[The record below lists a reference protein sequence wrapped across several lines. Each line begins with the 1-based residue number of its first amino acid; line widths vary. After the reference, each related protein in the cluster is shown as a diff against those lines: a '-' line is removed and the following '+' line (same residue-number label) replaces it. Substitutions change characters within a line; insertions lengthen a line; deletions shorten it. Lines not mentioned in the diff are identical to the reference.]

1 MKNIKKFICL
11 LIVTVLITP
20 SIAIAE
26 DTYSGYFNNEEIT
39 MFADTSVKISENEK
53 SAVEDIISDLNNLKT
68 ESDIQKYNIPLGNI
82 QELIDSLPKAIQY
95 EHPELFYVD
104 LQGKNFSYKSED
116 GQTIS
121 SIIVKE
127 PFTMEKDEIS
137 KAQKLIDDE
146 CDKISA
152 SVPTDATD
160 VEKVLFVHD
169 YITSH
174 YEYDTTYQNRT
185 LYTAV
190 RDKKCVCQGYSYLFM
205 YVMNKYFDIECT
217 TVPSDTCQH
226 MWNKVKIDDKWYNID
241 LTSDDPLPNLS
252 SLANHTYFLLSDEEL
267 KAVSASSVSN
277 SNGGSYVEEQ
287 DIHRTW
293 NVNTWYGE
301 PVITAEDD
309 TYKDSIIHN
318 VSGFVIF
325 LDEKIYCFND
335 KNELS
340 ALDLSTNTFTP
351 VYKDTSKYYWY
362 VYGDNK
368 SAYSSHFN
376 VTVAYSGKLYFN
388 SPNKVFE
395 FDTKTNTAKEIYEY
409 TEIPDISKTYLFGL
423 TVKDGNL
430 CAEYTTNLM
439 NGVESFITIITAP
452 KPTETPIVT
461 ETPTVTAS
469 PIPTETPTVT
479 ASPVP
484 TETPTVTASPV
495 PTETPTVTEA
505 PKPVIAYESKIAPK
519 DDGTYTISVDKKLET
534 TDTPILYVAEFD
546 ENNILIGLKAV
557 PYTEPVSVSA
567 HDDSQML
574 KAFVWNIGS
583 QPISLVSQIV
593 LTKPVAS
600 PTPTDVPTVT
610 GTPTATDTPVSTDTP
625 TATTPADRR

>member
-11 LIVTVLITP
+11 LIMTVLITP

-68 ESDIQKYNIPLGNI
+68 ESDIQKYNIPLDNI

-152 SVPTDATD
+152 SVPKDATD

-267 KAVSASSVSN
+267 KTVSAASATDQGVYN
-277 SNGGSYVEEQ
+277 EAL

-318 VSGFVIF
+318 VSRSVSF
-325 LDEKIYCFND
+325 LDGKIYCFND

-351 VYKDTSKYYWY
+351 AYKDTSKYYWF

-376 VTVAYSGKLYFN
+376 VTVAFSGKLYFN

-395 FDTKTNTAKEIYEY
+395 FDTKTNIAKEIYEY

-469 PIPTETPTVT
+469 PVPTETPNVT

-484 TETPTVTASPV
+484 TETPN
-495 PTETPTVTEA
+495 VTEV
-505 PKPVIAYESKIAPK
+505 PKPVIAYESKITPK

-610 GTPTATDTPVSTDTP
+610 GTPTSTDTPTTTDTPIATVAPVSTDTP

>member
-11 LIVTVLITP
+11 LIMTVLITP

-68 ESDIQKYNIPLGNI
+68 ESDIQKYNIPLDNI

-152 SVPTDATD
+152 SVPKDATD

-267 KAVSASSVSN
+267 KTVSAASATDQGVYN
-277 SNGGSYVEEQ
+277 EAL

-318 VSGFVIF
+318 VSRSVSF
-325 LDEKIYCFND
+325 LDGKIYCFND

-351 VYKDTSKYYWY
+351 AYKDTSKYYWF

-395 FDTKTNTAKEIYEY
+395 FDAKTNTAKEIYEY

-461 ETPTVTAS
+461 ESPTVT
-469 PIPTETPTVT
+469 E
-479 ASPVP
+479 
-484 TETPTVTASPV
+484 SPV
-495 PTETPTVTEA
+495 PTETPTVTEV
-505 PKPVIAYESKIAPK
+505 PKPVIAYESKITPK
-519 DDGTYTISVDKKLET
+519 DDGTYTISVDKKIET

-610 GTPTATDTPVSTDTP
+610 GTPTSTDTPTTTDTPIATVAPVSTDTP

>member
-1 MKNIKKFICL
+1 M
-11 LIVTVLITP
+11 
-20 SIAIAE
+20 
-26 DTYSGYFNNEEIT
+26 
-39 MFADTSVKISENEK
+39 
-53 SAVEDIISDLNNLKT
+53 
-68 ESDIQKYNIPLGNI
+68 
-82 QELIDSLPKAIQY
+82 
-95 EHPELFYVD
+95 
-104 LQGKNFSYKSED
+104 
-116 GQTIS
+116 
-121 SIIVKE
+121 
-127 PFTMEKDEIS
+127 
-137 KAQKLIDDE
+137 
-146 CDKISA
+146 
-152 SVPTDATD
+152 
-160 VEKVLFVHD
+160 
-169 YITSH
+169 
-174 YEYDTTYQNRT
+174 
-185 LYTAV
+185 
-190 RDKKCVCQGYSYLFM
+190 
-205 YVMNKYFDIECT
+205 
-217 TVPSDTCQH
+217 
-226 MWNKVKIDDKWYNID
+226 
-241 LTSDDPLPNLS
+241 
-252 SLANHTYFLLSDEEL
+252 

-277 SNGGSYVEEQ
+277 SNGGLYVEEQ

-318 VSGFVIF
+318 VSGPVSFI
-325 LDEKIYCFND
+325 DEKIYCFND

-351 VYKDTSKYYWY
+351 VYKDTSKYYWC

-439 NGVESFITIITAP
+439 NGVESFITIIAAP

-469 PIPTETPTVT
+469 PVPTESPTVT
-479 ASPVP
+479 
-484 TETPTVTASPV
+484 ESPV
-495 PTETPTVTEA
+495 PTETPTVTEV
-505 PKPVIAYESKIAPK
+505 PKPVIAYESKITPK
-519 DDGTYTISVDKKLET
+519 DDGTYTISVDKKIET

-557 PYTEPVSVSA
+557 PYTEPVSISA

-610 GTPTATDTPVSTDTP
+610 GTPTATDTPIATVTPVSTDTP

>member
-1 MKNIKKFICL
+1 M
-11 LIVTVLITP
+11 
-20 SIAIAE
+20 
-26 DTYSGYFNNEEIT
+26 
-39 MFADTSVKISENEK
+39 
-53 SAVEDIISDLNNLKT
+53 
-68 ESDIQKYNIPLGNI
+68 
-82 QELIDSLPKAIQY
+82 
-95 EHPELFYVD
+95 
-104 LQGKNFSYKSED
+104 
-116 GQTIS
+116 
-121 SIIVKE
+121 
-127 PFTMEKDEIS
+127 
-137 KAQKLIDDE
+137 IDDE
-146 CDKISA
+146 CNEIVS
-152 SVPTDATD
+152 SVPKDATEL
-160 VEKVLFVHD
+160 EKVLFVHD

-174 YEYDTTYQNRT
+174 YEYDMSYQNRN
-185 LYTAV
+185 LYTTV

-205 YVMNKYFDIECT
+205 YIMNKYFEIECT
-217 TVPSDTCQH
+217 TVPSDACNH
-226 MWNKVKIDDKWYNID
+226 MWNKVKVDGKWYNLD
-241 LTSDDPLPNLS
+241 LTSDDPTPNLS

-277 SNGGSYVEEQ
+277 SNGGLYVEEQ

-318 VSGFVIF
+318 VSGPVSFI
-325 LDEKIYCFND
+325 DEKIYCFND

-351 VYKDTSKYYWY
+351 VYKDTSKYYWC

-376 VTVAYSGKLYFN
+376 VTVAFSGKLYFN

-395 FDTKTNTAKEIYEY
+395 FDTKTNIAKEIYEY

-469 PIPTETPTVT
+469 P
-479 ASPVP
+479 VP
-484 TETPTVTASPV
+484 TETPN
-495 PTETPTVTEA
+495 VTEV
-505 PKPVIAYESKIAPK
+505 PKPVIAYESKITPK

-610 GTPTATDTPVSTDTP
+610 GTPTSTDTPTTTDTPIATVAPVSTDTP

>member
-1 MKNIKKFICL
+1 M
-11 LIVTVLITP
+11 TVLITP

-68 ESDIQKYNIPLGNI
+68 ESDIQKYNIPLDNI

-152 SVPTDATD
+152 SVPKDATD

-267 KAVSASSVSN
+267 KTVSAASATDQGVYN
-277 SNGGSYVEEQ
+277 EAL

-318 VSGFVIF
+318 VSRSVSF
-325 LDEKIYCFND
+325 LDGKIYCFND

-351 VYKDTSKYYWY
+351 AYKDTSKYYWF

-395 FDTKTNTAKEIYEY
+395 FDAKTNTAKEIYEY

-461 ETPTVTAS
+461 ESPTVT
-469 PIPTETPTVT
+469 E
-479 ASPVP
+479 
-484 TETPTVTASPV
+484 SPV
-495 PTETPTVTEA
+495 PTETPTVTEV
-505 PKPVIAYESKIAPK
+505 PKPVIAYESKITPK
-519 DDGTYTISVDKKLET
+519 DDGTYTISVDKKIET

-574 KAFVWNIGS
+574 KAFVWNIGEGGADIFLDYFMLIIQGYVCTLPGS
-583 QPISLVSQIV
+583 YNREIFLFV
-593 LTKPVAS
+593 LCYTNQYS
-600 PTPTDVPTVT
+600 C
-610 GTPTATDTPVSTDTP
+610 
-625 TATTPADRR
+625 

>member
-11 LIVTVLITP
+11 LIMTVLITP

-68 ESDIQKYNIPLGNI
+68 ESDIQKYNIPLDNI

-152 SVPTDATD
+152 SVPKDATD

-267 KAVSASSVSN
+267 KTVSAASATDQGVYN
-277 SNGGSYVEEQ
+277 EAL

-318 VSGFVIF
+318 VSGPVSFI
-325 LDEKIYCFND
+325 DEKIYCFND

-351 VYKDTSKYYWY
+351 VYKDTSKYYWC

-376 VTVAYSGKLYFN
+376 VTVAFSGKLYFN

-439 NGVESFITIITAP
+439 NGVESFITIIAAP

-461 ETPTVTAS
+461 ETPTVT
-469 PIPTETPTVT
+469 E
-479 ASPVP
+479 
-484 TETPTVTASPV
+484 SPV
-495 PTETPTVTEA
+495 PTETPTVTEV
-505 PKPVIAYESKIAPK
+505 PKPVIAYESKITPK

-546 ENNILIGLKAV
+546 EKNILIGLKAV

-610 GTPTATDTPVSTDTP
+610 GTPTAADTPIATVAPVSTDTP

>member
-11 LIVTVLITP
+11 LIMTVLITP

-68 ESDIQKYNIPLGNI
+68 ESDIQKYNIPLDNI

-152 SVPTDATD
+152 SVPKDATD

-267 KAVSASSVSN
+267 KTVSAASATDQGVYN
-277 SNGGSYVEEQ
+277 EAL

-318 VSGFVIF
+318 VSRSVSF
-325 LDEKIYCFND
+325 LDGKIYCFND

-351 VYKDTSKYYWY
+351 AYKDTSKYYWF

-395 FDTKTNTAKEIYEY
+395 FDAKTNTAKEIYEY

-461 ETPTVTAS
+461 ESPTVT
-469 PIPTETPTVT
+469 E
-479 ASPVP
+479 
-484 TETPTVTASPV
+484 SPV
-495 PTETPTVTEA
+495 PTETPTVTEV
-505 PKPVIAYESKIAPK
+505 PKPVIAYESKITPK

-600 PTPTDVPTVT
+600 PTPTDVPAVT
-610 GTPTATDTPVSTDTP
+610 GAPTATDTPTVTDTPIATVTPVSTDTP

>member
-11 LIVTVLITP
+11 LIMTVLITP

-68 ESDIQKYNIPLGNI
+68 ESDIQKYNIPLDNI

-152 SVPTDATD
+152 SVPKDATD

-267 KAVSASSVSN
+267 KTVSAASATDQGVYN
-277 SNGGSYVEEQ
+277 EAL

-318 VSGFVIF
+318 VSRSVSF
-325 LDEKIYCFND
+325 LDGKIYCFND

-351 VYKDTSKYYWY
+351 VYKDTSKYYWC

-395 FDTKTNTAKEIYEY
+395 FDAKTNTAKEIYEY

-461 ETPTVTAS
+461 ESPTVT
-469 PIPTETPTVT
+469 E
-479 ASPVP
+479 
-484 TETPTVTASPV
+484 SPV
-495 PTETPTVTEA
+495 PTETPTVTEV
-505 PKPVIAYESKIAPK
+505 PKPVIAYESKITPK
-519 DDGTYTISVDKKLET
+519 DDGTYTISVDKKIET

-574 KAFVWNIGS
+574 KAFVWNIGEGGADIFLDYFMLIIQGYVCTLPGS
-583 QPISLVSQIV
+583 YNREIFLFV
-593 LTKPVAS
+593 LCYTNQYS
-600 PTPTDVPTVT
+600 C
-610 GTPTATDTPVSTDTP
+610 
-625 TATTPADRR
+625 

>member
-11 LIVTVLITP
+11 LIMTVLITP

-68 ESDIQKYNIPLGNI
+68 ESDIQKYNIPLDNI

-152 SVPTDATD
+152 SVPKDATD

-267 KAVSASSVSN
+267 KTVSAASATDQGVYN
-277 SNGGSYVEEQ
+277 EAL

-318 VSGFVIF
+318 VSRSVSF
-325 LDEKIYCFND
+325 LDGKIYCFND

-351 VYKDTSKYYWY
+351 AYKDTSKYYWF

-395 FDTKTNTAKEIYEY
+395 FDAKTNTAKEIYEY

-461 ETPTVTAS
+461 ESPTVT
-469 PIPTETPTVT
+469 E
-479 ASPVP
+479 
-484 TETPTVTASPV
+484 SPV
-495 PTETPTVTEA
+495 PTETPTVTEV
-505 PKPVIAYESKIAPK
+505 PKPVIAYESKITPK
-519 DDGTYTISVDKKLET
+519 DDGTYTISVDKKIET

-574 KAFVWNIGS
+574 KAFVWNIGEGGADIFLDYFMLIIQGYVCTLPGS
-583 QPISLVSQIV
+583 YNREIFLFGKAVPKRYGLPESNKISS
-593 LTKPVAS
+593 
-600 PTPTDVPTVT
+600 
-610 GTPTATDTPVSTDTP
+610 
-625 TATTPADRR
+625 

>member
-1 MKNIKKFICL
+1 M
-11 LIVTVLITP
+11 
-20 SIAIAE
+20 
-26 DTYSGYFNNEEIT
+26 
-39 MFADTSVKISENEK
+39 
-53 SAVEDIISDLNNLKT
+53 
-68 ESDIQKYNIPLGNI
+68 
-82 QELIDSLPKAIQY
+82 
-95 EHPELFYVD
+95 
-104 LQGKNFSYKSED
+104 
-116 GQTIS
+116 
-121 SIIVKE
+121 
-127 PFTMEKDEIS
+127 
-137 KAQKLIDDE
+137 IDDE
-146 CDKISA
+146 CNEIVS
-152 SVPTDATD
+152 SVPKDATEL
-160 VEKVLFVHD
+160 EKVLFVHD

-174 YEYDTTYQNRT
+174 YEYDMSYQNRN
-185 LYTAV
+185 LYTTV

-205 YVMNKYFDIECT
+205 YIMNKYFEIECT
-217 TVPSDTCQH
+217 TLPSDACNH
-226 MWNKVKIDDKWYNID
+226 MWNKVKVDGKWYNLD
-241 LTSDDPLPNLS
+241 LTSDDPTPNLS

-318 VSGFVIF
+318 VSGSVSF
-325 LDEKIYCFND
+325 LDGKIYCFND

-351 VYKDTSKYYWY
+351 AYKDTSKYYWF

-395 FDTKTNTAKEIYEY
+395 FDTKTNIAKEIYEY

-469 PIPTETPTVT
+469 PVPTETPNVT

-484 TETPTVTASPV
+484 TETPN
-495 PTETPTVTEA
+495 VTEV
-505 PKPVIAYESKIAPK
+505 PKPVIAYESKITPK

-610 GTPTATDTPVSTDTP
+610 GTPTSTDTPTTTDTPIATVAPVSTDTP

>member
-1 MKNIKKFICL
+1 M
-11 LIVTVLITP
+11 
-20 SIAIAE
+20 
-26 DTYSGYFNNEEIT
+26 
-39 MFADTSVKISENEK
+39 
-53 SAVEDIISDLNNLKT
+53 
-68 ESDIQKYNIPLGNI
+68 
-82 QELIDSLPKAIQY
+82 
-95 EHPELFYVD
+95 
-104 LQGKNFSYKSED
+104 
-116 GQTIS
+116 
-121 SIIVKE
+121 
-127 PFTMEKDEIS
+127 
-137 KAQKLIDDE
+137 IDDE

-205 YVMNKYFDIECT
+205 YVMNKYFEIECT
-217 TVPSDTCQH
+217 TVPSDACNH
-226 MWNKVKIDDKWYNID
+226 MWNKVKADGKWYNLD
-241 LTSDDPLPNLS
+241 LTSDDPTPNLS

-277 SNGGSYVEEQ
+277 SNGGLYVEEQ

-318 VSGFVIF
+318 VSGSVSF

-351 VYKDTSKYYWY
+351 VYKDTSKYYWC

-376 VTVAYSGKLYFN
+376 VTVAFSGKLYFN

-395 FDTKTNTAKEIYEY
+395 FDTKTNIAKEIYEY

-469 PIPTETPTVT
+469 PVPTETPNVT

-484 TETPTVTASPV
+484 TETPN
-495 PTETPTVTEA
+495 VTEV
-505 PKPVIAYESKIAPK
+505 PKPVIAYESKITPK

-610 GTPTATDTPVSTDTP
+610 GTPTSTDTPTTTDTPIATVAPVSTDTP

>member
-11 LIVTVLITP
+11 LIMTVLITP

-68 ESDIQKYNIPLGNI
+68 ESDIQKYNIPLDNI

-152 SVPTDATD
+152 SVPKDATD

-267 KAVSASSVSN
+267 KTVSAASATDQGVYN
-277 SNGGSYVEEQ
+277 EAL

-318 VSGFVIF
+318 VSRSVSF
-325 LDEKIYCFND
+325 LDGKIYCFND

-351 VYKDTSKYYWY
+351 AYKDTSKYYWF

-395 FDTKTNTAKEIYEY
+395 FDAKTNTAKEIYEY

-461 ETPTVTAS
+461 ESPTVT
-469 PIPTETPTVT
+469 E
-479 ASPVP
+479 
-484 TETPTVTASPV
+484 SPV
-495 PTETPTVTEA
+495 PTETPTVTEV
-505 PKPVIAYESKIAPK
+505 PKPVIAYESKITPK
-519 DDGTYTISVDKKLET
+519 DDGTYTISVDKKIET

-574 KAFVWNIGS
+574 KAFVWNIGEGGADIFLDYFMLIIQGYVGTLPGS
-583 QPISLVSQIV
+583 YNREIFLFV
-593 LTKPVAS
+593 LCYTNQYS
-600 PTPTDVPTVT
+600 C
-610 GTPTATDTPVSTDTP
+610 
-625 TATTPADRR
+625 

>member
-68 ESDIQKYNIPLGNI
+68 ESDIQKYNIPLDNI

-95 EHPELFYVD
+95 EHPELFYVN
-104 LQGKNFSYKSED
+104 LRQFSYKTAD

-121 SIIVKE
+121 EIIIKD
-127 PFTMEKDEIS
+127 PFTMEKDEIK

-146 CDKISA
+146 CNEIVS
-152 SVPTDATD
+152 SVPKDATEL
-160 VEKVLFVHD
+160 EKVLFVHD

-174 YEYDTTYQNRT
+174 YEYDMSYQNRN

-205 YVMNKYFDIECT
+205 YIMNKYFEIECT
-217 TVPSDTCQH
+217 TVPSDACNH
-226 MWNKVKIDDKWYNID
+226 IWNKVKVDGKWYNLD
-241 LTSDDPLPNLS
+241 LTSDDPTPNLS

-318 VSGFVIF
+318 VSGSVSF
-325 LDEKIYCFND
+325 LDGKIYCFND

-351 VYKDTSKYYWY
+351 AYKDTSKYYWF

-395 FDTKTNTAKEIYEY
+395 FDTKTNTAKEVYEY
-409 TEIPDISKTYLFGL
+409 TDEPNVSETYLYGL
-423 TVKDGNL
+423 TVKDDEL
-430 CAEYTTNLM
+430 YTEYSTNIRYGADKLIKII
-439 NGVESFITIITAP
+439 NDPTKTYSSNIT
-452 KPTETPIVT
+452 KNEN
-461 ETPTVTAS
+461 
-469 PIPTETPTVT
+469 
-479 ASPVP
+479 
-484 TETPTVTASPV
+484 
-495 PTETPTVTEA
+495 
-505 PKPVIAYESKIAPK
+505 
-519 DDGTYTISVDKKLET
+519 GTYTISVTPNIET
-534 TDTPILYVAEFD
+534 DDTPILYVAEYD
-546 ENNILIGLKAV
+546 ENHILKHIS
-557 PYTEPVSVSA
+557 PYEYTEPVSVNVDNESK
-567 HDDSQML
+567 SL
-574 KAFVWNIGS
+574 TAFVWSKNKQPLAKTTSIDCSDASDTTTDNI
-583 QPISLVSQIV
+583 IE
-593 LTKPVAS
+593 
-600 PTPTDVPTVT
+600 
-610 GTPTATDTPVSTDTP
+610 
-625 TATTPADRR
+625 

>member
-95 EHPELFYVD
+95 EHPELFYVN
-104 LQGKNFSYKSED
+104 LRQFSYKTAD

-121 SIIVKE
+121 EIMIKD
-127 PFTMEKDEIS
+127 PFTMEKDEI
-137 KAQKLIDDE
+137 KEAQKLIDAE
-146 CDKISA
+146 CTEIVS
-152 SVPTDATD
+152 SVPKDATEL
-160 VEKVLFVHD
+160 EKVLFVHD

-174 YEYDTTYQNRT
+174 YEYDMSYQNRN

-205 YVMNKYFDIECT
+205 YIMNKYFEIECT
-217 TVPSDTCQH
+217 TVPSDACNH
-226 MWNKVKIDDKWYNID
+226 IWNKVKVDGKWYNLD
-241 LTSDDPLPNLS
+241 LTSDDPTPNLS

-277 SNGGSYVEEQ
+277 SNGGLYVEEQ

-318 VSGFVIF
+318 VSGPVSFI
-325 LDEKIYCFND
+325 DEKIYCFND

-351 VYKDTSKYYWY
+351 VYKDTSKYYWC

-439 NGVESFITIITAP
+439 NGVESFITIIAAP

-469 PIPTETPTVT
+469 PVPTESPTVT
-479 ASPVP
+479 
-484 TETPTVTASPV
+484 ESPV
-495 PTETPTVTEA
+495 PTETPTVTEV
-505 PKPVIAYESKIAPK
+505 PKPVIAYESKITPK
-519 DDGTYTISVDKKLET
+519 DDGTYTISVDKKIET

-610 GTPTATDTPVSTDTP
+610 GTPTATDTPIATVTPVSTDTP

>member
-1 MKNIKKFICL
+1 M
-11 LIVTVLITP
+11 
-20 SIAIAE
+20 
-26 DTYSGYFNNEEIT
+26 
-39 MFADTSVKISENEK
+39 
-53 SAVEDIISDLNNLKT
+53 
-68 ESDIQKYNIPLGNI
+68 
-82 QELIDSLPKAIQY
+82 
-95 EHPELFYVD
+95 
-104 LQGKNFSYKSED
+104 
-116 GQTIS
+116 
-121 SIIVKE
+121 
-127 PFTMEKDEIS
+127 
-137 KAQKLIDDE
+137 IDDE
-146 CDKISA
+146 CNEIVS
-152 SVPTDATD
+152 SVPKDATEL
-160 VEKVLFVHD
+160 EKVLFVHD

-174 YEYDTTYQNRT
+174 YEYDMSYQNRN

-205 YVMNKYFDIECT
+205 YIMNKYFEIECT
-217 TVPSDTCQH
+217 TVPSDACNH
-226 MWNKVKIDDKWYNID
+226 IWNKVKVDGKWYNLD
-241 LTSDDPLPNLS
+241 LTSDDPTPNLS

-277 SNGGSYVEEQ
+277 SNGGSYVEAQ

-318 VSGFVIF
+318 VSGSVSF
-325 LDEKIYCFND
+325 LDGKIYCFND

-351 VYKDTSKYYWY
+351 VYKDTSKYYWC

-395 FDTKTNTAKEIYEY
+395 FDAKTNTAKEIYEY

-461 ETPTVTAS
+461 ETPTVT
-469 PIPTETPTVT
+469 E
-479 ASPVP
+479 
-484 TETPTVTASPV
+484 SPV
-495 PTETPTVTEA
+495 PTETPTVTEV
-505 PKPVIAYESKIAPK
+505 PKPVIAYESKITPK
-519 DDGTYTISVDKKLET
+519 DDGTYIISVDKKIET

-600 PTPTDVPTVT
+600 PAPTDVPTVT
-610 GTPTATDTPVSTDTP
+610 GTPTSTDTPTATDTPIATVAPVSTDTP

>member
-1 MKNIKKFICL
+1 MGF
-11 LIVTVLITP
+11 
-20 SIAIAE
+20 
-26 DTYSGYFNNEEIT
+26 
-39 MFADTSVKISENEK
+39 TS
-53 SAVEDIISDLNNLKT
+53 
-68 ESDIQKYNIPLGNI
+68 
-82 QELIDSLPKAIQY
+82 
-95 EHPELFYVD
+95 
-104 LQGKNFSYKSED
+104 
-116 GQTIS
+116 
-121 SIIVKE
+121 
-127 PFTMEKDEIS
+127 
-137 KAQKLIDDE
+137 KLIDDE
-146 CDKISA
+146 CNEIVS
-152 SVPTDATD
+152 SVPKNATEL
-160 VEKVLFVHD
+160 EKVLFVHD

-174 YEYDTTYQNRT
+174 YEYDMSYQNRN
-185 LYTAV
+185 LYTTV

-205 YVMNKYFDIECT
+205 YIMNKYFEMECT
-217 TVPSDTCQH
+217 TVPSDACNH
-226 MWNKVKIDDKWYNID
+226 MWNKVKVDGKWYNLD
-241 LTSDDPLPNLS
+241 LTSDDPTPNLS

-267 KAVSASSVSN
+267 KAVSASSISS
-277 SNGGSYVEEQ
+277 SNGGLYVEEQ

-318 VSGFVIF
+318 VSGSVSF
-325 LDEKIYCFND
+325 LDGKIYCFND

-351 VYKDTSKYYWY
+351 VYKDTSKYYWC

-409 TEIPDISKTYLFGL
+409 TEITDISKTYLFGL

-469 PIPTETPTVT
+469 PVPTETPNVT

-484 TETPTVTASPV
+484 TETPNVTASPV
-495 PTETPTVTEA
+495 PTETPNVTEV
-505 PKPVIAYESKIAPK
+505 PKPVIAYESKITPK

-600 PTPTDVPTVT
+600 PTPTDIPTVT
-610 GTPTATDTPVSTDTP
+610 GTPTATDTPIATVAPVSTDTP